1 MPRMRAT
8 FIASLFASLVIAG
21 SAHAESRT
29 VDCLTDGAPDS
40 SELQDA
46 LDQATTGD
54 TITVAAGAV
63 CHTPFDEGGFRMPS
77 GERITLRGLSGATL
91 DGNTEETGVRDRI
104 LRGDDVN
111 GSLITGLT
119 FRDGKASDS
128 DGGGAILITGFDPV
142 AIEHNVFRNNEAAD
156 GGAI

>member
-1 MPRMRAT
+1 VIKVARMPRMRAT
-8 FIASLFASLVIAG
+8 FIISLFASLVFAA

-29 VDCLTDGAPDS
+29 VDCLNDDGGAPDS
-40 SELQDA
+40 AELQNA
-46 LDQATTGD
+46 LNQAVTGD
-54 TITVAAGAV
+54 TITVAENAV

-104 LRGDDVN
+104 MRGDDVN

-128 DGGGAILITGFDPV
+128 DGGGAILI
-142 AIEHNVFRNNEAAD
+142 
-156 GGAI
+156 